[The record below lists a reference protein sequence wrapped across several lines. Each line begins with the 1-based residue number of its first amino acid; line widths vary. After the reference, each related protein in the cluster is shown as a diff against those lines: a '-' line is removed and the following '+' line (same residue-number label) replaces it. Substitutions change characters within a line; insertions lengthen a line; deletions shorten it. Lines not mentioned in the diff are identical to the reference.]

1 MAFIIALLLIM
12 RERYTYRVIINHTL
26 TMAQQKPSSHLGAGL
41 AAGAVIGLAT
51 GFFLNSRKGKVL
63 VADAQKKS
71 KLLQKQVMKMLADAG
86 TLSEQKYEEI
96 VDKVVAYYAFSKEI
110 AVKEIPEV
118 RKYLMSQWKGIESQL
133 ENVGEDAVKTVK
145 TVQKKAVKA
154 VKKVTKK

>member
-1 MAFIIALLLIM
+1 M
-12 RERYTYRVIINHTL
+12 TK
-26 TMAQQKPSSHLGAGL
+26 QKPSSHIGAGL
-41 AAGAVIGLAT
+41 AAGAVIGLAA

-71 KLLQKQVMKMLADAG
+71 KLLQKQVMKMLNDAG

-96 VDKVVAYYAFSKEI
+96 VDKVVKYYASSKEI
-110 AVKEIPEV
+110 AAKEIPEV

-133 ENVGEDAVKTVK
+133 EGAGKDAMKTVK
-145 TVQKKAVKA
+145 TVQKQAKKA